1 MDYPDR
7 HVVAYR
13 DDFSAEEA
21 IIQIAE
27 KGYILKIYLSSG

>member
-1 MDYPDR
+1 MDHPDR

-27 KGYILKIYLSSG
+27 KGVYTFL

>member
-27 KGYILKIYLSSG
+27 KGYIGSVVKY